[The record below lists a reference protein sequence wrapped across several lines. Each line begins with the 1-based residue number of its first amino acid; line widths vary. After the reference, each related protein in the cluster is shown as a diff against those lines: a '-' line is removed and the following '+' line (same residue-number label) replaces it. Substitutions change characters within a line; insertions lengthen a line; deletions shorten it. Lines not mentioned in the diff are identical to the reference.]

1 MVDPATQGEWN
12 IQGLPTDPL
21 SIQNGVLVTNARR
34 YPLMIDPQG
43 QAISWLVNKE
53 KERIPQ
59 FGVVQL
65 DDNRLI
71 EFEGEIGI
79 CHGRRWCLDC
89 RRCQQR

>member
-43 QAISWLVNKE
+43 QAINWLVNKE

-65 DDNRLI
+65 DDNRLKEKL
-71 EFEGEIGI
+71 EFAMAEGGALIVAGVNEGK
-79 CHGRRWCLDC
+79 R
-89 RRCQQR
+89 